1 MVGLLWQPV
10 AVAQLVGRIE
20 ATSQG
25 VGVGTVF
32 VTSEEGNVGFSVVK
46 FENDFSGV
54 GVGLESP
61 LFYTIHNTT
70 DNRLIIAPRVS
81 FEHHKNF
88 LPMSLGGR
96 ASILYYTNFGEGILT
111 LRPELGLTLR
121 SNIYLF
127 YGYHFTF
134 DKSHLIPRVHQLT
147 LGFTLVGGH

>member
-1 MVGLLWQPV
+1 MIKIRILVVMVVLLWQPA
-10 AVAQLVGRIE
+10 AVAQLVGRLE

-25 VGVGTVF
+25 VGVGAVF
-32 VTSEEGNVGFSVVK
+32 ATSEKNNMGFSVVK

-88 LPMSLGGR
+88 CP
-96 ASILYYTNFGEGILT
+96 
-111 LRPELGLTLR
+111 
-121 SNIYLF
+121 
-127 YGYHFTF
+127 
-134 DKSHLIPRVHQLT
+134 
-147 LGFTLVGGH
+147 